1 MEVKRL
7 RTLGSEISKTLNK
20 LNSTFVK
27 EIFQRTKWLTYGPNN
42 TQVSVHK
49 TAKYGGKKLK
59 TLGRGIWN
67 SLPEHIKAETNFTKF
82 KEYINYKPVIWTN
95 LQI

>member
-1 MEVKRL
+1 MEVKCL

-42 TQVSVHK
+42 TQVSE
-49 TAKYGGKKLK
+49 YGGKKLK

-82 KEYINYKPVIWTN
+82 KEYINYKPVI
-95 LQI
+95 

>member
-1 MEVKRL
+1 MEVKCL

-42 TQVSVHK
+42 TQVS
-49 TAKYGGKKLK
+49 KYGGKKLK

-82 KEYINYKPVIWTN
+82 KEYINYKPVI
-95 LQI
+95 